1 MKRRIGIVL
10 LLCVLLAAIPSTGSA
25 SSQLLPTLSHYFYP
39 QRDIVFVDFHNPY
52 FSAVDTIIV
61 NMTVREGTGQNRIIA
76 IGQARLPVNMVLM
89 PGESTSTRVAIR
101 ARVVRDIPTTAQFE
115 FRILARPL
123 EVDETV
129 PPEVVIQDSDNGISL
144 SVNRDAN
151 QVPFVMGFI
160 GLSPMITEP
169 TSVRVDMAI
178 LTFYDQDRKIVWSEI
193 MPINGTL
200 ANHDSL
206 LIWSKFEQV
215 STAHVPEVA
224 SVEAKFIL
232 ERGITR

>member
-1 MKRRIGIVL
+1 MKRKLSLVL
-10 LLCVLLAAIPSTGSA
+10 LLCVLLAAIPSTGAA
-25 SSQLLPTLSHYFYP
+25 SSQLLPTLSHSFYP

-52 FSAVDTIIV
+52 FSPVDTIIV
-61 NMTVREGTGQNRIIA
+61 NMTVRDGARQNRIIA

-89 PGESTSTRVAIR
+89 PGESTSARVTIR
-101 ARVVRDIPTTAQFE
+101 ARVVRDIPATAQFE

-123 EVDETV
+123 EEGETV
-129 PPEVVIQDSDNGISL
+129 PAEVVIQDSDNGISL

-151 QVPFVMGFI
+151 EVPFVMGFI

-169 TSVRVDMAI
+169 TSTRVDMAI
-178 LTFYDQDRKIVWSEI
+178 LTFYNLDRTVVWSEI

-200 ANHDSL
+200 TNHDSL
-206 LIWSKFEQV
+206 LIWSKFEQA
-215 STAHVPEVA
+215 SIAQVPEVA

-232 ERGITR
+232 NRGITR

>member
-1 MKRRIGIVL
+1 MLCIL
-10 LLCVLLAAIPSTGSA
+10 LTAIPSTGA
-25 SSQLLPTLSHYFYP
+25 AASQLLPSLSHSFYP

-61 NMTVREGTGQNRIIA
+61 NMTVRDGTEQNRIIA

-101 ARVVRDIPTTAQFE
+101 ARVVRDIPATAQFE
-115 FRILARPL
+115 FRILARSL
-123 EVDETV
+123 EVEDTL
-129 PPEVVIQDSDNGISL
+129 PPDVVIQDSDNGINL
-144 SVNRDAN
+144 AVNRDAN

-169 TSVRVDMAI
+169 TSARVDMAI
-178 LTFYDQDRKIVWSEI
+178 LTFYDRDRRVVWSEI

-200 ANHDSL
+200 TNHDSL
-206 LIWSKFEQV
+206 LIWSKFEQAT
-215 STAHVPEVA
+215 TAHVPEVA
-224 SVEAKFIL
+224 NVEAKFIM
-232 ERGITR
+232 R